1 MHDLI
6 KSSNNKME
14 DDGVDGTQDAQ
25 NKESDTN
32 TNAASSFIPWT
43 IKRIGSVSP

>member
-6 KSSNNKME
+6 ESSNNEME

-25 NKESDTN
+25 NIEFDTD
-32 TNAASSFIPWT
+32 TDAASSVFFT
-43 IKRIGSVSP
+43 SLGLSKE